1 MTIERRLA
9 IVLAAAA
16 TLVTAVASAQDY
28 PNRPIRLIVPFPP
41 GGGTDLVSRTMHP
54 ALSERLGQQIVI
66 DNRGGAQ
73 GLVGASIAAAAAPD
87 GYSLLI
93 AEIGA
98 TAISP
103 ALASK
108 LTFDMVRDFAPVTKL
123 IEQPY
128 IMSIHPSIPAKNL
141 GEFIKF
147 AQGKPGALNY
157 GSGNTTVHVA
167 QEVFYRAANLRFQH
181 IPYRGSG
188 PSVAALIQNEVQVLF
203 SGPGAAI
210 PQIKAGRLRGLAV
223 TTLQRAPQ
231 LPDIPTLDE
240 SGFKR
245 FEISGWYG
253 MVVPAKTP
261 KPVIARLN
269 ADITHVLSTGDT
281 PKLLATRGYTPAPTS
296 AEEFGQYM
304 RSEIARWGKAVKEY
318 GIKSID

>member
-1 MTIERRLA
+1 MKKTRCLT
-9 IVLAAAA
+9 IVLAAVA
-16 TLVTAVASAQDY
+16 TLAPAVAAAQDY

-73 GLVGASIAAAAAPD
+73 GLVGAAIAAAAAPD
-87 GYSLLI
+87 GYTLLV

-103 ALASK
+103 ILATK
-108 LTFDMVRDFAPVTKL
+108 LTFDMLRDFEPVTKL

-128 IMSIHPSIPAKNL
+128 IMSIHPSIPAKTL

-147 AQGKPGALNY
+147 AQAKPGTLNY

-167 QEVFYRAANLRFQH
+167 QEVFYRTANLRFQH

-188 PSVAALIQNEVQVLF
+188 PSIAALVQNEVQVAF

-223 TTLQRAPQ
+223 TTLKRTPQ
-231 LPDIPTLDE
+231 LPDIPTLNE
-240 SGFKR
+240 SGFKG

-261 KPVIARLN
+261 KPIIARLN
-269 ADITHVLSTGDT
+269 ADITHVLSTGET
-281 PKLLATRGYTPAPTS
+281 PKLLAARGYTPAPTS
-296 AEEFGQYM
+296 AEEFGRYM